1 MGCAA
6 SVSAAAT
13 SWAGTSI
20 SSSSCCERGGQREE
34 GSDPINPR
42 DEDEERHSDR
52 QLAGREAT
60 EEYGRGK
67 EEGGWGSGEDGT
79 EWTTRECLR
88 TSTVGGVT
96 IVMKATGSPSVVA
109 APRRRQRWRRDVRGR
124 SRRRRRCGGG
134 GAAEGAAS

>member
-6 SVSAAAT
+6 SVSTA
-13 SWAGTSI
+13 SWRGTSI
-20 SSSSCCERGGQREE
+20 SSSSCCERVGQRGE

-42 DEDEERHSDR
+42 DEDERRHSDR
-52 QLAGREAT
+52 WIAGWEAT
-60 EEYGRGK
+60 EEYGRG
-67 EEGGWGSGEDGT
+67 EGAWGRGEDGK

-96 IVMKATGSPSVVA
+96 IVLKATGSPSVVA
-109 APRRRQRWRRDVRGR
+109 APRRRKRWRRDIRGQ
-124 SRRRRRCGGG
+124 SRKRWPRDEG